1 MFIRPEDQLEQLLG
15 LTLEQLDIP
24 PHLYLEAVDEYQA
37 VGDWLCRRY
46 EGGSHAGCEVYV
58 QGSFRLGTVI
68 RPVHNRDEYDLDLV
82 CRRDLVKESIT
93 QAELKEDVGAG
104 LADYEE
110 AAAGSA
116 SAPTLKEG
124 DRCWTLVYPSD
135 RFHMDVLPAIP
146 DAESVP
152 NSILLTDRSL
162 RHWQHSNPIDY
173 ADWFHR
179 LMQQEFI
186 ELRQAL
192 AKAQHRD
199 VAEVPEWQVK
209 TTLQRAVQTLKRH
222 RDIYFQ
228 ADPKERPASIIITTL
243 AARAYRGGGNLY
255 EVVADVARRMPTL
268 VERRNGVWWVPNPVQ
283 AKENFADRW
292 RTHPER
298 ARRFFDWMEQ
308 VNTDLAGLTSG
319 HGFDR
324 VIEKL
329 AASLGESPVREA
341 AERVGAAM
349 AKDRAAGRLTMAT
362 GTGMLGVA
370 TGTRVR
376 EHTFHGDPTP
386 RRRP

>member
-1 MFIRPEDQLEQLLG
+1 MLTRPEDQLEQLLV

-24 PHLYLEAVDEYQA
+24 PHLYLGAVDEYQA

-46 EGGSHAGCEVYV
+46 EGGSSAGCEVYP

-82 CRRDLVKESIT
+82 CRRDLAKESIT

-104 LADYEE
+104 LADFEE
-110 AAAGSA
+110 AAAARA
-116 SAPTLKEG
+116 SVPTLKEG

-135 RFHMDVLPAIP
+135 RFHMDILPAIP
-146 DAESVP
+146 DAEGVP

-173 ADWFHR
+173 AAWFHR
-179 LMQQEFI
+179 RMRQEFLDRR
-186 ELRQAL
+186 EAL

-222 RDIYFQ
+222 RDIHFQ
-228 ADPKERPASIIITTL
+228 GNPKERPASIIITTL
-243 AARAYRGGGNLY
+243 AARAYHGGGNLY
-255 EVVADVARRMPTL
+255 QVVAEIAREMPTL
-268 VERRNGVWWVPNPVQ
+268 VERRNGVSWVPNPVN

-298 ARRFFDWMEQ
+298 ARLFFDWMEQ
-308 VNTDLAGLTSG
+308 VNTDLADLTRG
-319 HGFDR
+319 RGFDR
-324 VIEKL
+324 VIDKM
-329 AASLGESPVREA
+329 AASLGKSPVREA
-341 AERVGAAM
+341 AERIDATM
-349 AKDRAAGRLTMAT
+349 AKDRVAGRLTMAS
-362 GTGMLGVA
+362 GTGMLGSG